1 MSEAGLA
8 PEVEKED
15 EAAQNAESESKADQK
30 PAKPEV
36 KAKDLELPEDRAAQL
51 RLLEAIMFASA
62 EPLDMATLQARFP
75 EGADIE
81 DLLEELRERYAH
93 RGVNLVQR
101 DKKWAFRTAPD
112 LAPYLRVE
120 REVPKQLS
128 RAAVETLAII
138 AYHQPVTR
146 AEIESIRGVS
156 TSKGTLD
163 LLMEQ
168 GWVKPGRRRQ
178 TPGRPLTWVTTPH
191 FLDSF
196 GLEDIRDLPGV
207 SDLKAAGLLDKR
219 PAIETIPGIAQ
230 DDDADDDQHE
240 DAEDDDSENPY
251 ASAETDELFEEDK
264 K

>member
-8 PEVEKED
+8 PEVEGTAETQKA
-15 EAAQNAESESKADQK
+15 EAKK
-30 PAKPEV
+30 PSGPEV
-36 KAKDLELPEDRAAQL
+36 KVKELELPEDRAGQL
-51 RLLEAIMFASA
+51 RLMEAIMFASA
-62 EPLDMATLQARFP
+62 EPLDMPTLQARFP
-75 EGADIE
+75 EGADLE

-101 DKKWAFRTAPD
+101 EGKWAFRTAPD
-112 LAPYLRVE
+112 LAAYLRIE

-168 GWVKPGRRRQ
+168 GWIKPGRRRQ
-178 TPGRPLTWVTTPH
+178 TPGRPLTWVSTPH

-196 GLEDIRDLPGV
+196 GLEDIRDLPGI

-219 PAIETIPGIAQ
+219 PAIETLPGIAQ
-230 DDDADDDQHE
+230 DDAAKDVEDE
-240 DAEDDDSENPY
+240 DAEDDDRENPY
-251 ASAETDELFEEDK
+251 ASAETDDLFEEEEE
-264 K
+264 

>member
-8 PEVEKED
+8 PD
-15 EAAQNAESESKADQK
+15 AETEETVSDKK
-30 PAKPEV
+30 PAKPEIRV
-36 KAKDLELPEDRAAQL
+36 KDLELPEDRAGQL

-75 EGADIE
+75 EGADLE
-81 DLLEELRERYAH
+81 DLLEDLRERYAH

-101 DKKWAFRTAPD
+101 DQKWAFRTAAD

-178 TPGRPLTWVTTPH
+178 TPGRPLTWVSTPH

-196 GLEDIRDLPGV
+196 GLEDIRDLPGIA
-207 SDLKAAGLLDKR
+207 DLKAAGLLDKR

-230 DDDADDDQHE
+230 DDDADDVEQE
-240 DAEDDDSENPY
+240 ETDDDSENPY
-251 ASAETDELFEEDK
+251 ASAETDELFEEEDK
-264 K
+264 